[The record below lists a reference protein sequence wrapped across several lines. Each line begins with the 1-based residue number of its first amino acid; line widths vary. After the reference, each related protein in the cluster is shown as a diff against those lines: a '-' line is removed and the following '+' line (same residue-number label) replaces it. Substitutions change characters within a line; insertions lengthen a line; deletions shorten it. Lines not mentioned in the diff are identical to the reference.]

1 MKKYFKQNSAGSR
14 EYLNFSRVFVYWIIE
29 ISGSEACGSFTANE
43 IGGDFNLPQLPE
55 SQDNQIQYAQ

>member
-1 MKKYFKQNSAGSR
+1 MLKKNSAGAR
-14 EYLNFSRVFVYWIIE
+14 EYLNFGRVFVYWIIE
-29 ISGSEACGSFTANE
+29 ISGSEACGPFTANE